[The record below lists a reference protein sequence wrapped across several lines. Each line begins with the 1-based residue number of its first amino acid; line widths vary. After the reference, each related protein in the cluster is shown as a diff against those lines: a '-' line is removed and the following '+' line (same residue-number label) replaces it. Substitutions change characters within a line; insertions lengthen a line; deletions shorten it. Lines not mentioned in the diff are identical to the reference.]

1 MINFNQNKFFSGKL
15 RIAASIIGLSTLGC
29 LSSGIPGYA
38 GAQSMLDPYAN
49 IQPPS
54 QQQGADALGNRT
66 SSKKPHFLKQGG
78 TSPASRPIST
88 ANSAAAPPG
97 FIDGI
102 KEIGHGF
109 GTSFK
114 ATGRGFV
121 HGAKSIG
128 STIKG
133 GFGAA
138 GSKIAS
144 APKAIAAKTPNPKKK
159 NQPKVAM
166 ANSSALVPQSS
177 PSGKTQPLPG
187 KPLGPLLE
195 TIPHTKQAK
204 APAKSNKNVVGR
216 TFDKLNPFAK
226 HKKAPTSIAAN
237 NQKPGT

>member
-1 MINFNQNKFFSGKL
+1 MINFNQNKLFSGKL
-15 RIAASIIGLSTLGC
+15 RITVSIIGLTTLGC
-29 LSSGIPGYA
+29 LSLGTPGFA

-54 QQQGADALGNRT
+54 SQQGAEALGNRT
-66 SSKKPHFLKQGG
+66 STKKPHFLRQSA
-78 TSPASRPIST
+78 TSPATKAIST
-88 ANSAAAPPG
+88 ANSAADPPG
-97 FIDGI
+97 FMDGI

-114 ATGRGFV
+114 ATGRGVV
-121 HGAKSIG
+121 HSAKSIG

-144 APKAIAAKTPNPKKK
+144 APKAIAAKTPGPKKK
-159 NQPKVAM
+159 NPDKVAM
-166 ANSSALVPQSS
+166 ANASALVPQSS
-177 PSGKTQPLPG
+177 PSGKKSTLPG

-195 TIPHTKQAK
+195 TVPHSKLAK
-204 APAKSNKNVVGR
+204 APKSNKNVVGR

-226 HKKAPTSIAAN
+226 HKKAPTDIAAN
-237 NQKPGT
+237 NAKPGT